1 MTVWGTVTL
10 KAAVIV
16 AITAAGF
23 LWLVVQT
30 IRHEDQSELPLRA

>member
-10 KAAVIV
+10 MAAVIV
-16 AITAAGF
+16 AIAAAGF

-30 IRHEDQSELPLRA
+30 IRADESELP